1 MDKVKENANKVFSAG
16 LGKVC
21 EIGGRVII
29 TTLQLTYSGSNFVQ
43 GGRAAAWA
51 TAFAVV
57 AAWSWYENRDNGQIF
72 SKEEQQKWNSQKDS
86 KTGKST

>member
-1 MDKVKENANKVFSAG
+1 VTLGEGDEFITHGATEFACFIFSS
-16 LGKVC
+16 LSC
-21 EIGGRVII
+21 
-29 TTLQLTYSGSNFVQ
+29 Q

-51 TAFAVV
+51 TALGVV

-72 SKEEQQKWNSQKDS
+72 SKEEQQKWNSQKDP

>member
-1 MDKVKENANKVFSAG
+1 MQSLQTIANLWFG
-16 LGKVC
+16 PIL
-21 EIGGRVII
+21 I
-29 TTLQLTYSGSNFVQ
+29 Q

-72 SKEEQQKWNSQKDS
+72 SKEEQQKWNSQKDP
-86 KTGKST
+86 KTGKSS